1 MISMSVY
8 SNNETYGRVTMN
20 FGNEQRDRLG
30 KERYQYNLCRKMGL
44 YCQSFSQLME
54 RQTAVS
60 AHAVY
65 LCCRIQERRLSS
77 WHGVC
82 VICHPTNC
90 LT

>member
-54 RQTAVS
+54 RRRFQLMRSTYVAEFRSGGCRPGMKFALFAIRQTA
-60 AHAVY
+60 
-65 LCCRIQERRLSS
+65 
-77 WHGVC
+77 
-82 VICHPTNC
+82 
-90 LT
+90 